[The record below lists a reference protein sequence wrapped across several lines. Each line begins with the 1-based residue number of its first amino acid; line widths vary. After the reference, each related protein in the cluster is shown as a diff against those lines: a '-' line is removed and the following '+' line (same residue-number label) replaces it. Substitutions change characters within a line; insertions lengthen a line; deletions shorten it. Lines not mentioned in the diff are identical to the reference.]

1 MITVIVPY
9 KDASRYIRET
19 LNSILSQTFRS
30 FEVLCVDNGSTDD
43 SKRIVDGVLENSD
56 IRSRSLSFPKPGKC
70 FALNFA
76 IQNCE
81 TEWVG
86 ICDADDTW
94 DQKKLEKQ
102 FFLMSEDVDVIGT
115 QMEYIDAVGMPKA
128 GAPLLPGSNEEIIH
142 SVFHKQQNPIC
153 NSSVIYR
160 KLIHTDVVGFYDPLC
175 VVEDY
180 DMWSRCAFAGLKFVN
195 HPERLVY
202 HRIHESSNFN
212 SSQRQALHKNLIDG
226 RNEAWKKI
234 DVICRS
240 S

>member
-1 MITVIVPY
+1 M
-9 KDASRYIRET
+9 
-19 LNSILSQTFRS
+19 
-30 FEVLCVDNGSTDD
+30 
-43 SKRIVDGVLENSD
+43 
-56 IRSRSLSFPKPGKC
+56 
-70 FALNFA
+70 
-76 IQNCE
+76 
-81 TEWVG
+81 
-86 ICDADDTW
+86 
-94 DQKKLEKQ
+94 
-102 FFLMSEDVDVIGT
+102 
-115 QMEYIDAVGMPKA
+115 
-128 GAPLLPGSNEEIIH
+128 
-142 SVFHKQQNPIC
+142 
-153 NSSVIYR
+153 
-160 KLIHTDVVGFYDPLC
+160 VGFYDPLC